1 MDILAYR
8 TKNAFET
15 ICQMADEHRNIF
27 EGTYNQMFAPR
38 QIRENMVALEEGR
51 ELRPITSRDTDA
63 SYNPVRKSKSPI
75 EMATVDASVAATLQK
90 PEAVPEVPEQE
101 EAAAPAVSEKE
112 STVLVEQEAVA
123 TTEGAIK
130 FNYTEKAAPEASAA
144 GSVERRAVP
153 QAMEEVAAAYEHQRL
168 AGGSNGLDG
177 PK

>member
-15 ICQMADEHRNIF
+15 ICKMADEHRNIF

-38 QIRENMVALEEGR
+38 QIRENMTALEEGR
-51 ELRPITSRDTDA
+51 ELRPITSRDTDV
-63 SYNPVRKSKSPI
+63 SYDPVRKSKSPI
-75 EMATVDASVAATLQK
+75 EMATVDASMAATLQE
-90 PEAVPEVPEQE
+90 PEAVPEVPEP
-101 EAAAPAVSEKE
+101 EAAATK
-112 STVLVEQEAVA
+112 
-123 TTEGAIK
+123 EGAIT

-153 QAMEEVAAAYEHQRL
+153 QAMEEVAVAYEHQRL